1 MPEVI
6 LHHYPQSP
14 VSEKVRV
21 VLGMKG
27 LEWHSVEIPRLPPKP
42 DLMPL
47 TGGYRLTPVMQ
58 IGAEVFCDSLCIIRE
73 LERRFPE
80 PTLFPGNSD
89 GMVWG
94 VSRWTDGP
102 LLQAAIAVVFGAAA
116 EALPPAFAEDRGR
129 LYFGPDYDLKAM
141 AAALPETL
149 AELRAQLGWMEA
161 RLADGRD
168 FILGA
173 RPGLPD
179 ALCYYLVW
187 FLRGRYDRGPEFLAQ
202 FDKLVAWEA
211 RVQAIGHGRP
221 VELSAAEALE
231 IARRTEPATA
241 AEGDPDDPQ
250 GLQPG
255 EAVEVL
261 PLGVSGH
268 PPVAGEV
275 LRVSAQE
282 IVLRRADPRVGE
294 VAVHFPRVG
303 YRVTRA

>member
-1 MPEVI
+1 
-6 LHHYPQSP
+6 
-14 VSEKVRV
+14 
-21 VLGMKG
+21 
-27 LEWHSVEIPRLPPKP
+27 
-42 DLMPL
+42 
-47 TGGYRLTPVMQ
+47 
-58 IGAEVFCDSLCIIRE
+58 
-73 LERRFPE
+73 
-80 PTLFPGNSD
+80 
-89 GMVWG
+89 
-94 VSRWTDGP
+94 
-102 LLQAAIAVVFGAAA
+102 
-116 EALPPAFAEDRGR
+116 
-129 LYFGPDYDLKAM
+129 M

-241 AEGDPDDPQ
+241 AEGDPGDPQ